1 MTRIQ
6 LIHATAVAI
15 PAIAESFH
23 RLWPEA
29 ETANLLDDSL
39 PKAVLDAPADAPAVI
54 GRFKALTQYASSCGA
69 DGVLFTCS
77 AFGAAIEAA
86 RAEASIPVIKPN
98 EAMIDEALSR
108 GNRIAVVAT
117 FEPAIASILQEF
129 EAAAAAVATSVAFES
144 FYVPQALDALR
155 TGDQARH
162 DTLVAKKA
170 AELAQFDVICFA
182 QFSMTSA
189 AHALEQAAG
198 RPVLTTPDSAVK
210 RLRGLLG

>member
-15 PAIAESFH
+15 PAIAESFQ

-39 PKAVLDAPADAPAVI
+39 SDALRDTPVDAPLIIA
-54 GRFKALTQYASSCGA
+54 RFKALTQYGVDCGA
-69 DGVLFTCS
+69 EGILFTCS

-86 RAEASIPVIKPN
+86 QAASSVPVLKPN
-98 EAMIDEALSR
+98 EAMIDEALFS
-108 GNRIAVVAT
+108 GTRIALVAT
-117 FEPAIASILQEF
+117 FEPAIASITQELEA
-129 EAAAAAVATSVAFES
+129 EAAARALPVTLES
-144 FYVPQALDALR
+144 FYVPEALDALR
-155 TGDQARH
+155 RGDQIRH
-162 DTLVAKKA
+162 DTLVAQKGA
-170 AELAQFDVICFA
+170 DLARFDVICFA

-189 AHALEQAAG
+189 AQALEQSAG

-210 RLRGLLG
+210 KLRGLLG